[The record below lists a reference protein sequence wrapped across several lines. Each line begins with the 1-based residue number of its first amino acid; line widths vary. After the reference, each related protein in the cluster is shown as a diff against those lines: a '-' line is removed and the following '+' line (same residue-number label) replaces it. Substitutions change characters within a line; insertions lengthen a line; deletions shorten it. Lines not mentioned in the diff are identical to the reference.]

1 MDTCSYDDVITKF
14 KSHCMPK
21 KNLTVERHNF
31 LTRSQKDA
39 ESIEEFVTA
48 LKNLSLSCD
57 LGDLRETLVRD
68 MFIAGLNINNRGIKE
83 KLLQEDCLT
92 LEKAIQ
98 IAKSVEI
105 TQQQAQQLTKKSE
118 AMVQRIKRMGQES
131 KGYEKFKKSQ
141 TGMSTAAQ
149 GKPQQS
155 DNISLKKC
163 KKCGQI
169 HKYKCPAATVQCH
182 TFSSNGMSPDQKK
195 VNAILDLPVP
205 TCAGDI
211 KRFLGMVN
219 YLSQYIENLAE
230 KTSNLRLLLRKN
242 ISFHWSDSHQ
252 KEFDLLKDTITKA
265 PVLKYFDRKSPLTLS
280 VDSSKNAV
288 GAVILQENRWYKVGI
303 DFFSYCN
310 ITYLLVV
317 DSGIKLE
324 LISFPIITPMSCTN
338 AKETITSLKSIFSR
352 HGIPLTIVSDNGPP
366 FTSEQFKLFTKDWDI
381 IHVTSSPR

>member
-1 MDTCSYDDVITKF
+1 MC
-14 KSHCMPK
+14 
-21 KNLTVERHNF
+21 
-31 LTRSQKDA
+31 
-39 ESIEEFVTA
+39 
-48 LKNLSLSCD
+48 KNLSLSCD

-169 HKYKCPAATVQCH
+169 HKYKCPAATVQCKICKKIGH
-182 TFSSNGMSPDQKK
+182 FAKYCFHKHVKAVNMKQETDSSSD
-195 VNAILDLPVP
+195 D
-205 TCAGDI
+205 
-211 KRFLGMVN
+211 
-219 YLSQYIENLAE
+219 SENL
-230 KTSNLRLLLRKN
+230 
-242 ISFHWSDSHQ
+242 F
-252 KEFDLLKDTITKA
+252 
-265 PVLKYFDRKSPLTLS
+265 Y
-280 VDSSKNAV
+280 
-288 GAVILQENRWYKVGI
+288 ILN
-303 DFFSYCN
+303 F
-310 ITYLLVV
+310 
-317 DSGIKLE
+317 
-324 LISFPIITPMSCTN
+324 M
-338 AKETITSLKSIFSR
+338 
-352 HGIPLTIVSDNGPP
+352 
-366 FTSEQFKLFTKDWDI
+366 
-381 IHVTSSPR
+381 